1 MIVDDFPKK
10 IAIFPLSNAVLF
22 PKTIMPLNIFEDR
35 YIQLIN
41 DCMKSQRLFGM
52 TQPLSKKN
60 LKPEIYK
67 VGCLGKIISF
77 NETSDKRFIITLSG
91 IIRFKIK
98 EELTTN
104 KMYREFI
111 VDYSDFIQDI
121 STDKN
126 NFENFD
132 IKNLLKKIK
141 FFVEKKNYLIEFNEL
156 KKLNL
161 IKLIN
166 TICMISPFSAEEK
179 QKLIEIITVK
189 NRLKVLEEITN
200 FNLADN
206 FENKTIQ

>member
-161 IKLIN
+161 IELIN

>member
-1 MIVDDFPKK
+1 
-10 IAIFPLSNAVLF
+10 
-22 PKTIMPLNIFEDR
+22 
-35 YIQLIN
+35 
-41 DCMKSQRLFGM
+41 
-52 TQPLSKKN
+52 
-60 LKPEIYK
+60 
-67 VGCLGKIISF
+67 
-77 NETSDKRFIITLSG
+77 
-91 IIRFKIK
+91 
-98 EELTTN
+98 
-104 KMYREFI
+104 MYREFI

-132 IKNLLKKIK
+132 IKNLLNKIK

-166 TICMISPFSAEEK
+166 TICMISPFSVEEK

>member
-1 MIVDDFPKK
+1 
-10 IAIFPLSNAVLF
+10 
-22 PKTIMPLNIFEDR
+22 MPLNIFEDR

-91 IIRFKIK
+91 IIRFRIK

-132 IKNLLKKIK
+132 IKNLLNKIK

-161 IKLIN
+161 IELIN

>member
-132 IKNLLKKIK
+132 IKNLLNKIK
-141 FFVEKKNYLIEFNEL
+141 LFVEKKNYLIEFNEL

>member
-132 IKNLLKKIK
+132 IKNLLNKIK

-161 IKLIN
+161 IELIN